1 MISDILKFPKKLYSP
16 SESIDLN
23 LKAEGTKQEV
33 KGLGGGITL
42 HFESKALS
50 DCCDIHIVSH
60 CNHHRRLVEAKD
72 LKMSRH
78 KDLFDGRLCYVCAQ
92 PIGC

>member
-1 MISDILKFPKKLYSP
+1 MPHMILDTLNIFLKCVK
-16 SESIDLN
+16 
-23 LKAEGTKQEV
+23 GTKQEV

-72 LKMSRH
+72 VKTQRV
-78 KDLFDGRLCYVCAQ
+78 G
-92 PIGC
+92 